1 MTVYHWL
8 VVLVLLLAHLMHGE
22 RKRNLK
28 YILLA
33 TALLFCV
40 YGLRDTYTVG
50 VDNTSS
56 YLHHFERMEEQDW
69 EDLPGLDDWLRSAKT
84 DEDGEGRTRNIA
96 FEWLLKI
103 GYEWLDGDYQ
113 LLITIISV
121 FVMIVFAHFIYRYSP
136 SPVQSVLLYFGLLY
150 FTFNFS
156 ALKQSIAMAFVLLAV
171 DAVTDRRVIRF
182 LALTLAASMFHFPAL
197 VFLPAYWISKMRLGR
212 SYLIFLAILL
222 FVTYYFRDQLVEWMT
237 DTYDTEVYDYGKRFL
252 GNKVIIMLA
261 IIFSA
266 LVIRPPDPEDR
277 VYNTFLLLMGVAVA
291 IQTFTNYNNTF
302 ERLADYYFQFSV
314 VFIPMVFED
323 VKQKRRHLGDRELS
337 LIRKAGPYLF
347 GAFAIWR
354 FWDYIQ
360 NPSAGL
366 TPYQFYFQAEK
377 AVEEILSGRFL

>member
-197 VFLPAYWISKMRLGR
+197 VILPAYWISKMRLGR

-261 IIFSA
+261 IIVSA